1 MTLYICI
8 YPGESDSIFVSMQS
22 LLGDDLYASNEH
34 PVELYFDSDGEKWVD
49 DNGAFLAF
57 DENSSRFIYSDPVYK
72 FAWRS
77 FLLVL
82 LGRTN
87 SFMGRYTSRGRIYCG

>member
-1 MTLYICI
+1 
-8 YPGESDSIFVSMQS
+8 MQS

-57 DENSSRFIYSDPVYK
+57 DENSSEVYLFRFQY
-72 FAWRS
+72 
-77 FLLVL
+77 
-82 LGRTN
+82 TN
-87 SFMGRYTSRGRIYCG
+87 LPGEVFC